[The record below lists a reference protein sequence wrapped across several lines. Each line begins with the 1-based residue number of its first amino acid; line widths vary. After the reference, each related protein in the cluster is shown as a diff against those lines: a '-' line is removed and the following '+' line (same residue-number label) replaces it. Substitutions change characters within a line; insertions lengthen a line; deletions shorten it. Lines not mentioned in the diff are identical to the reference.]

1 MKPSDADIDKLL
13 TDLSSH
19 DTEIREKAE
28 RFYSENKTE
37 ILPQIMDFGERTFI
51 TKRTPSPIER
61 LSLWVCFGGYFVY
74 SILLGYTKNGWKGSL
89 SAFAAHSGIFLAAYI
104 LLRMWLR
111 RDPMQPRYVSW
122 LRQIAENDDPRN
134 LPYKIQVLT
143 GILTKA
149 IPIIEPNFYRQLALV
164 EAEDAPLFEEKH
176 RRIFRKW
183 LLIYAVESKISF
195 DEDKSLAIL
204 TALDHIGTV
213 REIPTLIKVEG
224 IGYSQKIRGA
234 ARQSIQAIKQRQ
246 QEQNP
251 RETLLRASEN
261 TGGQEELLRS
271 AHSNADTQAE
281 TLLRVPKEE

>member
-104 LLRMWLR
+104 LLRMGLR

-134 LPYKIQVLT
+134 F
-143 GILTKA
+143 
-149 IPIIEPNFYRQLALV
+149 FYRQLALV

-261 TGGQEELLRS
+261 TGGQEELLRP
-271 AHSNADTQAE
+271 AHSNVDTQAE